1 MSAAPNHRR
10 AARIAVPRLPLPAI
24 LAFAVLGL
32 GGSLFL
38 GYTNSF
44 SSSSSA
50 DPIEMSAATNKAD
63 VPVYSV
69 RAVPFDS
76 TPASVDPRAIASVQT
91 VETAQTEPGQTQAD
105 ELAGNPAS
113 AEPLLFSEA
122 SRELKGFNKFSS
134 LGAVSNSL
142 AVTGTTYGML
152 AQSTAPSYVAPDAEA
167 ISAPVPESSTWW
179 YAAVLLAFV
188 VARAV
193 HASWHRNHRRANKTN
208 SGRP

>member
-1 MSAAPNHRR
+1 MPAAPKHRR
-10 AARIAVPRLPLPAI
+10 AAPIAVPRLPLPAI

-44 SSSSSA
+44 SSA
-50 DPIEMSAATNKAD
+50 DPIQMSAATNKAD

-69 RAVPFDS
+69 RAIPFDS
-76 TPASVDPRAIASVQT
+76 TPARVAARAIASVQT
-91 VETAQTEPGQTQAD
+91 VATAQTEPGRTHAD

-113 AEPLLFSEA
+113 SEPLLFSEA
-122 SRELKGFNKFSS
+122 SHELKGFNKFSS
-134 LGAVSNSL
+134 LGAVSNNL
-142 AVTGTTYGML
+142 AVAGTTFGML
-152 AQSTAPSYVAPDAEA
+152 AQSTAPSYVAPDADA

-188 VARAV
+188 LARALY
-193 HASWHRNHRRANKTN
+193 ASWHRNHRRANKTN